1 MDVCATLRN
10 DSCPLTERKDVISS
24 ALLTRLGKHLRWGGW
39 CTFPDAGMTSSHCKS
54 LSPDNPC
61 LPHRQKTPGQVS
73 RANAMSTEMA
83 IPNNQH
89 ELVPGK
95 QKSLAQIDKVQR
107 KKEAVIEVQRAY
119 RG

>member
-1 MDVCATLRN
+1 
-10 DSCPLTERKDVISS
+10 
-24 ALLTRLGKHLRWGGW
+24 
-39 CTFPDAGMTSSHCKS
+39 MT
-54 LSPDNPC
+54 
-61 LPHRQKTPGQVS
+61 
-73 RANAMSTEMA
+73 TEMA
-83 IPNNQH
+83 IPDNQH